1 MVEWD
6 YENNQIL
13 PSEVIYTATAPK
25 IHWKCYFCGQKFSTE
40 PRKHREPGCKI
51 CKQIM
56 RHKKKRL
63 ERVLN
68 EGEID
73 KNQYYDIYL
82 DWDYE

>member
-1 MVEWD
+1 
-6 YENNQIL
+6 
-13 PSEVIYTATAPK
+13 
-25 IHWKCYFCGQKFSTE
+25 
-40 PRKHREPGCKI
+40 
-51 CKQIM
+51 M

-82 DWDYE
+82 DWDYEKIKNAIGFGKK